1 MTLISAHFLIN
12 NITGEERFV
21 KDLPLNYQFAPG
33 ERLVLRQIS
42 QQDYNLL
49 MNDKFRHIKVYR
61 FINSD
66 SIPDK
71 RIPPKGLDYKIGLNT
86 RLYEDA
92 YINTLGF
99 LERMDFYASA
109 TYDTTNSRW
118 VFLDK
123 VITENYHYTIDP
135 RTKYVVARTK
145 QIIWYK
151 EDGTAHSDIKIM
163 FKPYTIME
171 MEEEAIRRRS
181 NIITGIKIEL
191 AKFANYIVKSQY
203 PDPNNRPDSN
213 EVVKKISAPFNL
225 PMRSYIDAGDRDT
238 LLEALAKS
246 QDPFFNYIIPW
257 FGQTV
262 KESCISRIS

>member
-1 MTLISAHFLIN
+1 MSLINAQFLIN
-12 NITGEERFV
+12 DLTGEERFV
-21 KDLPLNYQFAPG
+21 KDLPGNYQYSPG
-33 ERLVLRQIS
+33 ERLVVRSITE
-42 QQDYNLL
+42 QDYNLL
-49 MNDKFRHIKVYR
+49 MNDKFKHIKIYR

-66 SIPDK
+66 STLEK
-71 RIPPKGLDYKIGLNT
+71 TIPPKGLDYKIGLNT

-92 YINTLGF
+92 YVNTLGF

-109 TYDTTNSRW
+109 TYDAANSRW
-118 VFLDK
+118 NFSDK
-123 VITENYHYTIDP
+123 VITETYHYTIDP
-135 RTKYVVARTK
+135 TTKYVIARTK
-145 QIIWYK
+145 QITWYK
-151 EDGTAHSDIKIM
+151 EDGTAHPDQKIM

-191 AKFANYIVKSQY
+191 AKFANFIVNSQY

-238 LLEALAKS
+238 LLEVLARS
-246 QDPFFNYIIPW
+246 QDPFFSYTIPW
-257 FGQTV
+257 FEQTV
-262 KESCISRIS
+262 KEFCILRII